1 MFLHQLNGTEK
12 MTELATTPTA
22 PCNHAEV
29 AMYHY
34 YLTNAVLTTSPNEQV
49 IGEVLG
55 MGEDVFVMELFT
67 LSEAFWQK
75 GEDLYAEGK
84 AFSGLAVFDVVAELA
99 EFFWGYVEHT
109 GEMPDLDAFK
119 LDIDR
124 VFETYTR

>member
-1 MFLHQLNGTEK
+1 M
-12 MTELATTPTA
+12 
-22 PCNHAEV
+22 
-29 AMYHY
+29 
-34 YLTNAVLTTSPNEQV
+34 LTTSPNEQV
-49 IGEVLG
+49 IGDVLG
-55 MGEDVFVMELFT
+55 MGEDDFVMELFA
-67 LSEAFWQK
+67 LSEAFWLK

-109 GEMPDLDAFK
+109 LLMHERTERKEFHFEFDSRLYWFK